1 MSRTITTL
9 IMRRHISGT
18 YVGKLLDISPL
29 VTARDRTI
37 YSIFKIYFKAQ
48 TLPVDRMLIQPMS
61 PKAKVVGRLRP
72 RITRELK
79 RVSSLR

>member
-1 MSRTITTL
+1 MY
-9 IMRRHISGT
+9 G
-18 YVGKLLDISPL
+18 VGKFYISPL
-29 VTARDRTI
+29 VIKRDGTI
-37 YSIFKIYFKAQ
+37 YSMFKIYFKAQ
-48 TLPVDRMLIQPMS
+48 TLPVDRMLIQPVS